1 MEYTLADH
9 PHLPKYWKL
18 AERLRAQMRSGEL
31 TPGSRLPTVSEMQA
45 LHNVS
50 LTTVDRAYSML
61 AKEGL
66 IVGKRGSG
74 TFVAHPPERLKSAVL
89 GVYFHLGIDQHPFYS
104 RIWRGIREVAERA
117 NRDLLLLHDQAPA
130 SWEKVD
136 GLLLCEDK
144 SGTVRWQ
151 TPFLMPRVSLLN
163 PLPETSTVEIADAD
177 GLKQAVEHLV
187 ELGHRRIAMLSFAR
201 PDNTYLPLQRRYAG
215 YVNALAN
222 AGIALETT
230 WIRSLNRTGEKYR
243 SFSALGYERM
253 SEWLRDGWEQTGCTA
268 ILTHN
273 DDSALGILKALR
285 EAGLRVP
292 EDVSVVGFDGTEVA
306 EYSNP
311 TLTTI
316 EVPLEQVGAL
326 GTELL
331 LAQIDGDSEIKPLI
345 KILPLRLK
353 RGQSTAPPR
362 A

>member
-1 MEYTLADH
+1 
-9 PHLPKYWKL
+9 
-18 AERLRAQMRSGEL
+18 
-31 TPGSRLPTVSEMQA
+31 
-45 LHNVS
+45 
-50 LTTVDRAYSML
+50 
-61 AKEGL
+61 
-66 IVGKRGSG
+66 
-74 TFVAHPPERLKSAVL
+74 
-89 GVYFHLGIDQHPFYS
+89 
-104 RIWRGIREVAERA
+104 
-117 NRDLLLLHDQAPA
+117 
-130 SWEKVD
+130 
-136 GLLLCEDK
+136 
-144 SGTVRWQ
+144 
-151 TPFLMPRVSLLN
+151 MPRVSLLN